1 TSTPLFSSP
10 NSACDSSSVESVTAG
25 SSCSCDSIEPA
36 CALSAPGC
44 AAGCVSAEA
53 AGSEASV
60 AAMTGDAARPV
71 IARAT
76 EGARASFF
84 IFYFRKLQMSVKDC
98 ECNDN
103 ATCTTRIVVVVL
115 FSGGLS
121 VASGLTPHPRWAR
134 RRGGP
139 ADAGPPLFQRPLG
152 PLDSG
157 QKLVG
162 V

>member
-1 TSTPLFSSP
+1 
-10 NSACDSSSVESVTAG
+10 AE
-25 SSCSCDSIEPA
+25 
-36 CALSAPGC
+36 
-44 AAGCVSAEA
+44 AEA
-53 AGSEASV
+53 AGAGV

-76 EGARASFF
+76 AGARASFF
-84 IFYFRKLQMSVKDC
+84 IFFFRKLQMSVKDC

-103 ATCTTRIVVVVL
+103 ATCTTHIAVVVL
-115 FSGGLS
+115 FSRGLS
-121 VASGLTPHPRWAR
+121 SASGLTPHPRWAL

-139 ADAGPPLFQRPLG
+139 ADAGPPLFQRPIG

>member
-1 TSTPLFSSP
+1 MCSHSSP
-10 NSACDSSSVESVTAG
+10 DRERRTVPLKRSTADSSIYAG
-25 SSCSCDSIEPA
+25 PRWDSATSRITSRGVCSSPVASDRFYT
-36 CALSAPGC
+36 LNYDAP
-44 AAGCVSAEA
+44 
-53 AGSEASV
+53 
-60 AAMTGDAARPV
+60 
-71 IARAT
+71 I
-76 EGARASFF
+76 FF
-84 IFYFRKLQMSVKDC
+84 FRKLQMSVKDC

-121 VASGLTPHPRWAR
+121 AASGLMPHPRWAR

-139 ADAGPPLFQRPLG
+139 ADAGPPLFQRPIG

>member
-1 TSTPLFSSP
+1 MPTPFSAKSSTETLSADTAISP
-10 NSACDSSSVESVTAG
+10 SCASAFCASVFW
-25 SSCSCDSIEPA
+25 
-36 CALSAPGC
+36 SAPGC

-53 AGSEASV
+53 AGAEASV

-76 EGARASFF
+76 AGARASFF
-84 IFYFRKLQMSVKDC
+84 IFFFRKLQMSVKDC

-103 ATCTTRIVVVVL
+103 ATCTTRKDVVVI
-115 FSGGLS
+115 FSEGLGA
-121 VASGLTPHPRWAR
+121 ASCLTPHPRWAR

-139 ADAGPPLFQRPLG
+139 ADARPHLFQRPIG